1 MATHISDEVR
11 QKVVQRAQRRCE
23 YCQSPQ
29 LLTGL
34 PFTLDHIIPRQ
45 AGGSDNLDN
54 LCLACS
60 ACNSHK
66 HIRTTATDPESG
78 MTVPL
83 FHPRRQRWQDH
94 FEWSKDGEQVIG
106 RTAVGRSTIIAL
118 QLNRELVVNARR
130 LWVSAGWH
138 PPSE

>member
-1 MATHISDEVR
+1 
-11 QKVVQRAQRRCE
+11 
-23 YCQSPQ
+23 
-29 LLTGL
+29 
-34 PFTLDHIIPRQ
+34 
-45 AGGSDNLDN
+45 
-54 LCLACS
+54 
-60 ACNSHK
+60 
-66 HIRTTATDPESG
+66 

-130 LWVSAGWH
+130 LWLSAGASLQITEKMKANLAYTH
-138 PPSE
+138 IFFKEGDIDRTESAIHFVGKSNAHMDILSAGLSVDF